1 MGSEMCIRDRLTQE
15 GIVYT
20 LDFELIQIDQLQER
34 LKQKLKDSPG
44 LKLVIQIDPELSD
57 SLGAVAKQLA
67 TAAGVL
73 DVQLVASGEQPQ
85 AVGFKKTI
93 RSKLKEDP
101 PPGSPK
107 SRRALVTG
115 PDGRGLSDVVVKAFI
130 FNQKEPVWETKTDGG
145 GYFFL
150 PDTPPGEE
158 PAGENSPARRGYYLE
173 IVKPKYIP
181 WQRNVFIELNT
192 AGEYSRHNFAMR
204 KATVVTGKVLGVN
217 GNPLPGAQV
226 HLHTIVSSPGQKLD
240 IDRPW
245 ATTNSDGS
253 FRFENVMP
261 GKHLVQLQKILVNDQ
276 PIDTQSSAAATVV
289 ETSDYNGGNLVS
301 DEAVLDLSKSTASLA
316 LTLLDEQD
324 QPVPDTEIDIVR
336 RPTDGRWGGGKYALS
351 LHNESYPK
359 VATDSDGKA
368 KVTGIP
374 PGDWE
379 VRVEQIRNGQRRVV
393 AGGRL
398 NFTSGNPLQTTL
410 RFFKPPSYD
419 WIRGSDRE

>member
-1 MGSEMCIRDRLTQE
+1 
-15 GIVYT
+15 
-20 LDFELIQIDQLQER
+20 
-34 LKQKLKDSPG
+34 
-44 LKLVIQIDPELSD
+44 
-57 SLGAVAKQLA
+57 
-67 TAAGVL
+67 
-73 DVQLVASGEQPQ
+73 
-85 AVGFKKTI
+85 
-93 RSKLKEDP
+93 
-101 PPGSPK
+101 
-107 SRRALVTG
+107 
-115 PDGRGLSDVVVKAFI
+115 
-130 FNQKEPVWETKTDGG
+130 
-145 GYFFL
+145 
-150 PDTPPGEE
+150 
-158 PAGENSPARRGYYLE
+158 
-173 IVKPKYIP
+173 
-181 WQRNVFIELNT
+181 
-192 AGEYSRHNFAMR
+192 
-204 KATVVTGKVLGVN
+204 
-217 GNPLPGAQV
+217 
-226 HLHTIVSSPGQKLD
+226 
-240 IDRPW
+240 
-245 ATTNSDGS
+245 
-253 FRFENVMP
+253 MP

-324 QPVPDTEIDIVR
+324 QPVPDTEIDIVW

-379 VRVEQIRNGQRRVV
+379 VPVEQIRNGQRRVV

-410 RFFKPPSYD
+410 LFFKPPSYD